1 MNKLTLLKIT
11 LLAGALYYA
20 VGGVAHY
27 FGLTI
32 FPWFDGRLYAPYQD
46 TVIAFVCLV
55 LILLLLT
62 VARDPI
68 KNIDGLNLIIITAFL
83 ASIFSIAIIWKVD
96 FAALGAPDKKFQTII
111 EGLLG
116 FVFTGVLA
124 WLHPN
129 RPAKR

>member
-1 MNKLTLLKIT
+1 MSKLILLKIT
-11 LLAGALYYA
+11 LCLGALYYA
-20 VGGVAHY
+20 VGGFAHY

-68 KNIDGLNLIIITAFL
+68 KNIDALNLIIVVAFL

-96 FAALGAPDKKFQTII
+96 FVALGAPAKKTQTIV
-111 EGLLG
+111 EGVLG
-116 FVFTGVLA
+116 FVFVGALL
-124 WLHPN
+124 WLYP
-129 RPAKR
+129 KQIFK